1 LPPRFAVHRLDEIP
15 TVPDADVDWHP
26 LQHYFG
32 LNTFGANLFIAR
44 GAGDQLIAEHDES
57 ESAQQEL
64 YLVLRGAVRFT
75 LDGETHDAPAISVA
89 AVPDNSVRRAAVA
102 LEPGATMLA
111 LGAPPGQYAST
122 WRPAWFEAVPKLR

>member
-1 LPPRFAVHRLDEIP
+1 MPRFAVHRLDEIP

-32 LNTFGANLFIAR
+32 LNTFGANLFVAR
-44 GAGDQLIAEHDES
+44 DVGDELVAAHDETD
-57 ESAQQEL
+57 SAQQEL

-75 LDGETHDAPAISVA
+75 FDDDTRDAAAISVA
-89 AVPDNSVRRAAVA
+89 AVPDTSVRRAAVA

-111 LGAPPGQYAST
+111 LGAPPGEYAST
-122 WRPAWFEAVPKLR
+122 WRPSWFEAVPKLH

>member
-1 LPPRFAVHRLDEIP
+1 MPPRFAVHRLDEIP

-44 GAGDQLIAEHDES
+44 NAGDQLIAEHDES

-75 LDGETHDAPAISVA
+75 FDGETRDAPAISVA
-89 AVPDNSVRRAAVA
+89 AVPEASVRRAAVA

-111 LGAPPGQYAST
+111 LGSPPGEYAST
-122 WRPAWFEAVPKLR
+122 WRPSWFEAVPKLH

>member
-1 LPPRFAVHRLDEIP
+1 MPRFAVHRLDEIP

-44 GAGDQLIAEHDES
+44 DPGDELIAEHDES
-57 ESAQQEL
+57 DSAQQEL

-75 LDGETHDAPAISVA
+75 FDGETRDAPAISVA
-89 AVPDNSVRRAAVA
+89 AVPDASVRRAAVA

-111 LGAPPGQYAST
+111 LGAPPGEYAST
-122 WRPAWFEAVPKLR
+122 WRPGWFESVPKLH

>member
-1 LPPRFAVHRLDEIP
+1 MPRFAVHRLDEIP

-44 GAGDQLIAEHDES
+44 DPGDELIAEHDES

-75 LDGETHDAPAISVA
+75 FDGETRDAPAISVA
-89 AVPDNSVRRAAVA
+89 AVPDASVRRAAVA

-111 LGAPPGQYAST
+111 LGAPPGEYAST
-122 WRPAWFEAVPKLR
+122 WRPAWFESVPKLH

>member
-1 LPPRFAVHRLDEIP
+1 LPRFAVHRLDEIP

-44 GAGDQLIAEHDES
+44 DPGDELIAEHDES

-75 LDGETHDAPAISVA
+75 FDGETRDAPAISVA
-89 AVPDNSVRRAAVA
+89 AVPDATVRRAAVA

-111 LGAPPGQYAST
+111 LGAPPGEYAST
-122 WRPAWFEAVPKLR
+122 WRPAWFESVPKLH

>member
-1 LPPRFAVHRLDEIP
+1 MPRFAVHRLDEIP

-32 LNTFGANLFIAR
+32 LSTFGANLFIAR
-44 GAGDQLIAEHDES
+44 NAGDQLVAEHDES

-75 LDGETHDAPAISVA
+75 FDGETRDAPAISVA

-111 LGAPPGQYAST
+111 LGAPPGEYAST
-122 WRPAWFEAVPKLR
+122 WRPSWFEAVPKLH

>member
-1 LPPRFAVHRLDEIP
+1 LPRFAVHRLDEIP

-44 GAGDQLIAEHDES
+44 DPGDELIAEHDES

-75 LDGETHDAPAISVA
+75 FDGETRDAPAISVA
-89 AVPDNSVRRAAVA
+89 AVPDASVRRAAVA

-111 LGAPPGQYAST
+111 LGAPPGEYAST
-122 WRPAWFEAVPKLR
+122 WRPAWFESVPKLH

>member
-1 LPPRFAVHRLDEIP
+1 LPRFAVHRLDEIP

-44 GAGDQLIAEHDES
+44 DPGDELIAEHDES

-75 LDGETHDAPAISVA
+75 FDGETRDAPAISVA
-89 AVPDNSVRRAAVA
+89 AVPDASVRRAAIA

-111 LGAPPGQYAST
+111 LGAPPGEYAST
-122 WRPAWFEAVPKLR
+122 WRPAWFESVPKLH

>member
-1 LPPRFAVHRLDEIP
+1 LPRFAVHRLDEIP

-32 LNTFGANLFIAR
+32 LNTFGANLFVAR
-44 GAGDQLIAEHDES
+44 DVGDELVAAHDETD
-57 ESAQQEL
+57 SAQQEL

-75 LDGETHDAPAISVA
+75 FDEETRDAAAISVA
-89 AVPDNSVRRAAVA
+89 AVPDTSVRRSAVA

-111 LGAPPGQYAST
+111 LGASPGEYAST
-122 WRPAWFEAVPKLR
+122 WRPSWFESVPKLH

>member
-1 LPPRFAVHRLDEIP
+1 LPRFAVHRLDEIP

-32 LNTFGANLFIAR
+32 LNTFGANLFVAR
-44 GAGDQLIAEHDES
+44 DVGDELVAAHDETD
-57 ESAQQEL
+57 SAQQEL

-75 LDGETHDAPAISVA
+75 FDDETRDAAAISVA
-89 AVPDNSVRRAAVA
+89 AVPDTSVRRSAVA

-111 LGAPPGQYAST
+111 LGAPPGEYAST
-122 WRPAWFEAVPKLR
+122 WRPSWFESVPKLH

>member
-1 LPPRFAVHRLDEIP
+1 MPPRFAVHRLDEIP

-32 LNTFGANLFIAR
+32 LNTFGANLFVAR
-44 GAGDQLIAEHDES
+44 DPGDQLIAEHDETD
-57 ESAQQEL
+57 SAQQEL

-75 LDGETHDAPAISVA
+75 FDGETRDAAAISVA
-89 AVPDNSVRRAAVA
+89 AVPDTSVRRAAVA

-111 LGAPPGQYAST
+111 LGAPPGEYAST
-122 WRPAWFEAVPKLR
+122 WRPAWFESVPKLH

>member
-1 LPPRFAVHRLDEIP
+1 MPRFAVHRLDEIP

-44 GAGDQLIAEHDES
+44 NAGDQLVAEHDES

-75 LDGETHDAPAISVA
+75 FDGETRDAPAISVA

-111 LGAPPGQYAST
+111 LGAPPGEYAST
-122 WRPAWFEAVPKLR
+122 WRPSWFEAVPKLH

>member
-1 LPPRFAVHRLDEIP
+1 LPRFAVHRLDEIP

-44 GAGDQLIAEHDES
+44 DPGDELVAEHDES

-75 LDGETHDAPAISVA
+75 FDGETRDAPAISVA
-89 AVPDNSVRRAAVA
+89 AVPDASVRRAAVA

-111 LGAPPGQYAST
+111 LGAPPGEYAST
-122 WRPAWFEAVPKLR
+122 WRPAWFESVPKLH

>member
-1 LPPRFAVHRLDEIP
+1 MPRFAVHRLDEIP

-44 GAGDQLIAEHDES
+44 DPGDALIAEHDES

-75 LDGETHDAPAISVA
+75 FDGETRDAPAISVA
-89 AVPDNSVRRAAVA
+89 AVPDASVRRAAVA

-111 LGAPPGQYAST
+111 LGAPPAEYAST
-122 WRPAWFEAVPKLR
+122 WRPAWFESVPK

>member
-1 LPPRFAVHRLDEIP
+1 MPRFAVHRLDEIP

-44 GAGDQLIAEHDES
+44 DPGDELIAEHDES

-75 LDGETHDAPAISVA
+75 FDGETRDAPAISVA
-89 AVPDNSVRRAAVA
+89 AVPDASVRRAAVA

-111 LGAPPGQYAST
+111 LGAPPGEYAST
-122 WRPAWFEAVPKLR
+122 WRPAWFETVPKLR

>member
-1 LPPRFAVHRLDEIP
+1 MPPRFAVHRLDEIP

-32 LNTFGANLFIAR
+32 LNTFGANLFVAR
-44 GAGDQLIAEHDES
+44 DPGDQLIAEHDETD
-57 ESAQQEL
+57 SAQEEL

-75 LDGETHDAPAISVA
+75 FDGEARDAAAISVA
-89 AVPDNSVRRAAVA
+89 AVPDVSVRRAAVA

-111 LGAPPGQYAST
+111 LGAPPGEYAST
-122 WRPAWFEAVPKLR
+122 WRPAWFESVPKLH

>member
-1 LPPRFAVHRLDEIP
+1 MPRFAVHRLDEIP

-44 GAGDQLIAEHDES
+44 NAGDQLIAEHDES
-57 ESAQQEL
+57 DSAQQEL

-75 LDGETHDAPAISVA
+75 FDGETRDAPAISVA

-111 LGAPPGQYAST
+111 LGAPPGEYAST
-122 WRPAWFEAVPKLR
+122 WRPSWFEAVPKLH

>member
-1 LPPRFAVHRLDEIP
+1 LPRFAVHRLDEIP

-44 GAGDQLIAEHDES
+44 DPGDELIAEHDES

-75 LDGETHDAPAISVA
+75 FDGETRDAPAISVA
-89 AVPDNSVRRAAVA
+89 AVPDASVRRAAVA

-111 LGAPPGQYAST
+111 LGAPPGAYAST
-122 WRPAWFEAVPKLR
+122 WRSAWFESVPKLH

>member
-1 LPPRFAVHRLDEIP
+1 MPRFAVHRLDEIP

-44 GAGDQLIAEHDES
+44 NAGDQLIAEHDES
-57 ESAQQEL
+57 DSAQQEL

-75 LDGETHDAPAISVA
+75 FDGETRDAPAISVA

-111 LGAPPGQYAST
+111 LGAPPGEYASP
-122 WRPAWFEAVPKLR
+122 WRPSWFEAVPKVH

>member
-1 LPPRFAVHRLDEIP
+1 MPRFAVHRLDEIP

-44 GAGDQLIAEHDES
+44 DPGDELIAEHDES

-75 LDGETHDAPAISVA
+75 FDGETRDAPAISVA
-89 AVPDNSVRRAAVA
+89 AVPDATVRRAAVA

-111 LGAPPGQYAST
+111 LGAPPGEYAST
-122 WRPAWFEAVPKLR
+122 WRPAWFESVPKLH

>member
-1 LPPRFAVHRLDEIP
+1 MPRFAVHRLDEIP

-32 LNTFGANLFIAR
+32 LDTFGANLVVAR
-44 GAGDQLIAEHDES
+44 DVGDELIAAHDEA

-75 LDGETHDAPAISVA
+75 FDDETCDAPAISVA
-89 AVPDNSVRRAAVA
+89 AVPDASMRRSAVA

-111 LGAPPGQYAST
+111 LGAPPGEYAST
-122 WRPAWFEAVPKLR
+122 WRPSWFESVPKLH

>member
-1 LPPRFAVHRLDEIP
+1 LPRFAVHRLDEIP

-44 GAGDQLIAEHDES
+44 DPGDELIAEHDES

-75 LDGETHDAPAISVA
+75 FDGETRDAPAISVA
-89 AVPDNSVRRAAVA
+89 AVPDATVRRSAVA

-111 LGAPPGQYAST
+111 LGAPPGEYAST
-122 WRPAWFEAVPKLR
+122 WRPAWFESVPKLH